1 MIIVDNALRRREAE
15 GRPIKVGMIGA
26 GFQGKGIAR
35 QIIRYTA
42 GMRLC
47 AIANTG
53 DRSVQARRRD
63 AAGL

>member
-1 MIIVDNALRRREAE
+1 
-15 GRPIKVGMIGA
+15 MIGA

-47 AIANTG
+47 AIANRRIEPAIEAFKLVGEMPLVCEVSQLTLELLSPTG
-53 DRSVQARRRD
+53 VQR
-63 AAGL
+63 